1 VSIKAFGAFVQL
13 EGHRRCLRA
22 VCLPAHTPSAVA
34 LPSGTSPL
42 RRRQG
47 LVHISQLAS
56 QRVEST
62 ADVVG
67 EGDKVKVKVLAIE
80 GEKISLS
87 MKAVD
92 QQTGADLG
100 GDVAPRR
107 VKRRDDDEDVST
119 MTWGLKPLEHDEP
132 PAADEDPLA
141 PKIQPN
147 FNNTGKLAEATN
159 KVNGVTLKWSEP
171 HDAMKPSKHW
181 RLYVFKG
188 KEELEPYHIHRQT
201 AYLLGRERRVCDIPL
216 DHPSCSTQHAVLQF
230 RLTQK
235 EERGTTTK
243 LVRPYLLDLGSTNG
257 SYVNG
262 DRLEPERY
270 VELLEKDVLRFGY
283 SSREYVL
290 LNADAKK

>member
-13 EGHRRCLRA
+13 EGH
-22 VCLPAHTPSAVA
+22 
-34 LPSGTSPL
+34 
-42 RRRQG
+42 RRQG

-159 KVNGVTLKWSEP
+159 KVNGVTLKWSES